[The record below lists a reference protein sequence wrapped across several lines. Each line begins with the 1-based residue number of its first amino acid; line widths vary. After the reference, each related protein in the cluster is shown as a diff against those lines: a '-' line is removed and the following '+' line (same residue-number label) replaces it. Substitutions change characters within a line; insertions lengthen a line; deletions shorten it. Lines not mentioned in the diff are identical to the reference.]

1 VRLRGP
7 VRAFLLCGLATL
19 PFGVLV
25 HLLSEASALGFGH
38 LHLDFLLV
46 HLYLIVLAGAGLL
59 GARWLFAAY
68 HHGRHVHVA
77 ALQRDLP
84 FHGRGW
90 QFYLL
95 AYAWQLG
102 FSGLTIA
109 VEHGPLSHGDWT
121 LGGIVALALAA
132 TGSSALSGLAKRIE
146 HLFSGWYLPRERR
159 RLVRLRRMISASC
172 SRIQLLESGYGTVLG
187 NRPPPTLA

>member
-7 VRAFLLCGLATL
+7 VRAFLLYGLATL

-25 HLLSEASALGFGH
+25 HLLSEASALGFGR
-38 LHLDFLLV
+38 LHLNFLLG
-46 HLYLIVLAGAGLL
+46 HLYLIVLAGAGFLS
-59 GARWLFAAY
+59 ARRLFAAY
-68 HHGRHVHVA
+68 HNGKRVHVA
-77 ALQRDLP
+77 ALRRDLP

-90 QFYLL
+90 GFYLL

-102 FSGLTIA
+102 FFGLTIA
-109 VEHGPLSHGDWT
+109 VEHQPLIHGDWI

-132 TGSSALSGLAKRIE
+132 AGSSALSGLAKRIE

-159 RLVRLRRMISASC
+159 RLVRLRRTISASC
-172 SRIQLLESGYGTVLG
+172 SRIHLLESGYGTVLG
-187 NRPPPTLA
+187 SRPPPTLA